1 VLAAQDLSCRQTPN
15 NDRSRQTKRRTV
27 RLQPQLGVAP
37 GRRFSGLARWGSPRI
52 SANCGWAIASLQ
64 AWAVLQLL
72 LGSLSCGAIAVALLA
87 LVRGRQGCALLLGVH
102 VGLMT
107 MGASVRAWSL
117 LLSASEFSR
126 EELARMSVY
135 GLGFAFL
142 VYVLIALTHRLWSPI

>member
-1 VLAAQDLSCRQTPN
+1 MQTDPEQRQVSADEAKDGPSAAPAGRGSWEAFLWAGALGLSAHLGELWLG
-15 NDRSRQTKRRTV
+15 DRLFT
-27 RLQPQLGVAP
+27 GM
-37 GRRFSGLARWGSPRI
+37 
-52 SANCGWAIASLQ
+52 AI
-64 AWAVLQLL
+64 LQLL
-72 LGSLSCGAIAVALLA
+72 LGSLSCTAIAVALLA
-87 LVRGRQGCALLLGVH
+87 LVRGLQGCALLLGVH

-117 LLSASEFSR
+117 LLSASEVSR